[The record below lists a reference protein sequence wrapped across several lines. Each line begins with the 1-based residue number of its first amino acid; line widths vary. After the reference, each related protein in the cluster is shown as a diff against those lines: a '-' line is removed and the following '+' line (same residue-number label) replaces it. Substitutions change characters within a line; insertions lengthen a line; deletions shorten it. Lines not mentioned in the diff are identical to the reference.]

1 MKHSFDALM
10 QEFPMV
16 AILRGVQPDEVV
28 EHTRVLIETG
38 FRLIEVPL
46 NSPDPFTSIR
56 LLQDTFGE
64 QALIGAGT
72 VLTMSQLTQL
82 VATGAGLMVCPHTD
96 VELIKAAKVA
106 GLYAMPGFFTASE
119 AFAALHAGA
128 DAVKLFPAEALPT
141 LNVINALGA
150 VIPADT
156 WICPVGGVTPA
167 NVEDYLKVGA
177 RGFGLGSALYKKGQS
192 VVTTKANAEA
202 FMATWKSYQGVLFSG
217 EGK

>member
-1 MKHSFDALM
+1 MTHSFDALM
-10 QEFPMV
+10 QAFPMV
-16 AILRGVQPDEVV
+16 AILRGVTPDEVV
-28 EHTRVLIETG
+28 EHAQVLLDAG

-46 NSPDPFTSIR
+46 NSPDAFTSIR
-56 LLQDTFGE
+56 TLQERFGD

-72 VLTMSQLTQL
+72 VLTMSQLTEL
-82 VATGAGLMVCPHTD
+82 VATGAKLMVCPHTD

-141 LNVINALGA
+141 INVVKALGA
-150 VIPADT
+150 VIPAET
-156 WICPVGGVTPA
+156 WLCPVGGVTPE
-167 NVEDYLKVGA
+167 NVADYLKVGA

-192 VVTTKANAEA
+192 VTTTQANAEA
-202 FMATWKSYQGVLFSG
+202 FMSAWKAYN
-217 EGK
+217 K